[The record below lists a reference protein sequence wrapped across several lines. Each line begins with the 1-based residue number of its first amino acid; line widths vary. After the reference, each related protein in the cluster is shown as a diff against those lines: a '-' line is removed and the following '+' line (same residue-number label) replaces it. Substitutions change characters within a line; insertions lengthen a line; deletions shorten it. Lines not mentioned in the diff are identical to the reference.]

1 MYEFDAFEI
10 QQLTVKKRNENIL
23 KIIDKRIQILYIF
36 AAEKIRPLI
45 AIQKKSIIF
54 TVSNY

>member
-1 MYEFDAFEI
+1 MYEFDVFEI

-36 AAEKIRPLI
+36 AAEKI
-45 AIQKKSIIF
+45 
-54 TVSNY
+54 

>member
-1 MYEFDAFEI
+1 MYEFDVFEI

-23 KIIDKRIQILYIF
+23 KIIDKHIQILYIF

-54 TVSNY
+54 CGL